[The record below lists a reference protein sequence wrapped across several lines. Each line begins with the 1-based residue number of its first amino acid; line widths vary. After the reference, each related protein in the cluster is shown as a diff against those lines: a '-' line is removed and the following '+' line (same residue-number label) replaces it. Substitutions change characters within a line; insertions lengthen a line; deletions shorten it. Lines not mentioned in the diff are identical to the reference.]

1 MVACEGKSCKNC
13 PCLGCHGNLL
23 ENGNLFWQCQGFVQE
38 IASFIKGKREIQLGE
53 ILQFL
58 DFINIM
64 NAMIRLI
71 RPMADL

>member
-1 MVACEGKSCKNC
+1 MMILVKLARDVTRPISPKKGAFWT
-13 PCLGCHGNLL
+13 GNFLFQ
-23 ENGNLFWQCQGFVQE
+23 GN
-38 IASFIKGKREIQLGE
+38 REIQLGE